1 MDEYDLYHAVEPP
14 HAAIG
19 KTVTAVI
26 AAATI
31 AFKRFFILEK
41 LLFGSSSQ
49 RLGANQM
56 FYDWRVFT
64 LSVIMPHA

>member
-31 AFKRFFILEK
+31 AFKRFFILENSFSGRQAIG
-41 LLFGSSSQ
+41 L
-49 RLGANQM
+49 A
-56 FYDWRVFT
+56 
-64 LSVIMPHA
+64 